1 MNIKGRILSAE
12 DIIKEYQ
19 DILRQYNILNQ
30 ISKTVASTLDLNKIL
45 KIILTGVTFGDGF
58 GFNRAFLFLIDR
70 HSKNLKGRMAI
81 GPSSAEDA
89 WKVWSEIQDKDYSLE
104 EFLGS
109 EKFENEQQFSILDEK
124 IRHISIPVDKNRVIW
139 KCLEDG
145 IPRNINI
152 IAPVQDSEN
161 ESGTNAGKD
170 SEPAALV
177 EEGQA
182 LSQDDLV
189 QAITVNDGAQIDTDL
204 AEYIDHS
211 KFCIIPLISRT
222 KKVGILIV
230 DNKYN
235 QREITSDDIKFLL
248 LLGQFAAS
256 SIRNTIIYNDLK
268 DSISALSKLNMKLNY
283 LKDYNEKII
292 ESIPVSIVVVDH
304 NFTVTQ
310 CNENCEKLMGVSK
323 KIVMGKQINTHEI
336 FIDGVNLI
344 DEVFKVIREN
354 KAQGFY
360 KVNMTINGKKTDEI
374 FDIILVPFKFSEEN
388 PEGAVIIVENVT
400 NTVRLEIELSNAKKL
415 SQLGKLSATVAHE
428 IRNPLIAIGGYAA
441 RVKRKFLEGAQTDI
455 GNLEIIIEEVKRL
468 ERIVNEILDFAA
480 GREIKFSEVN
490 ISLLLLECI
499 NLAKA
504 AAEQNSIEIIF
515 NCGRELVENANLH
528 VSGSSDHLKQA
539 FLNILNNAID
549 ASGKKDK
556 IKICIAKGAKD
567 SCYDFSDS
575 AQEGQD
581 SFFGTFSAERA
592 EGEPECIIIYINNSA
607 PLANREDIK
616 NIFLPFY
623 TTKTKGTG
631 LGLTIT
637 KKIIEQHAGSIE
649 VNSSIE
655 NGTTFAI
662 KLPLLDI

>member
-1 MNIKGRILSAE
+1 MSAE
-12 DIIKEYQ
+12 DIIKDYQ

-45 KIILTGVTFGDGF
+45 KIILTGVTLGDGF
-58 GFNRAFLFLIDR
+58 GFNRAFLFFIDR
-70 HSKNLKGRMAI
+70 HSKNLKGRMAV

-89 WKVWSEIQDKDYSLE
+89 WKVWSEIQDKNYSLE
-104 EFLGS
+104 EFLSS
-109 EKFENEQQFSILDEK
+109 EKFESEQQFSALDEK
-124 IRHISIPVDKNRVIW
+124 IRNISIPVDKNMVIW
-139 KCLEDG
+139 KCLDDG
-145 IPRNINI
+145 IPRNIDLTS
-152 IAPVQDSEN
+152 PVPGSEN
-161 ESGTNAGKD
+161 EAIINSAKD
-170 SEPAALV
+170 SEPTVLFG
-177 EEGQA
+177 EGQA
-182 LSQDDLV
+182 PGQDNLI
-189 QAITVNDGAQIDTDL
+189 QAITVNDAALVDAGL
-204 AEYIDHS
+204 AEYIDHP

-222 KKVGILIV
+222 KKVGILVV

-248 LLGQFAAS
+248 MLGQFAAS

-292 ESIPVSIVVVDH
+292 ESIPVSIIVVDH

-310 CNENCEKLMGVSK
+310 CNENCGKLIGFEKETF
-323 KIVMGKQINTHEI
+323 IGKQISVHEI
-336 FIDGVNLI
+336 TIDGVNLI
-344 DEVFKVIREN
+344 DEIFKVIREN
-354 KAQGFY
+354 KAEGFY
-360 KVNMTINGKKTDEI
+360 KVNMKINGKKTDEI
-374 FDIILVPFKFSEEN
+374 FDIILVPFRFSEES
-388 PEGAVIIVENVT
+388 PEGAVIIIENVT

-441 RVKRKFLEGAQTDI
+441 RVKRKFLEGDQTDI

-480 GREIKFSEVN
+480 GREIKFSQVN
-490 ISLLLLECI
+490 ISNLLLECI
-499 NLAKA
+499 NFAKA
-504 AAEQNSIEIIF
+504 AAEHSSIDIVFE
-515 NCGRELVENANLH
+515 CGRDIVENANLH
-528 VSGSSDHLKQA
+528 VFGSRDHLKQA
-539 FLNILNNAID
+539 LLNILNNAID

-556 IKICIAKGAKD
+556 IRICIATDGKD
-567 SCYDFSDS
+567 SCYDYTGSNEADTSGFSS
-575 AQEGQD
+575 I
-581 SFFGTFSAERA
+581 FSGCRT
-592 EGEPECIIIYINNSA
+592 EGEPECIIIYVNNSA
-607 PLANREDIK
+607 SLSNREDIN

-637 KKIIEQHAGSIE
+637 KKIIEQHSGAIE
-649 VNSSIE
+649 VKSSIE
-655 NGTTFAI
+655 SGTTFAI

>member
-1 MNIKGRILSAE
+1 MSAE
-12 DIIKEYQ
+12 DIIKDYQ

-45 KIILTGVTFGDGF
+45 KIILTGVTLGDGF

-81 GPSSAEDA
+81 GPSSADDA
-89 WKVWSEIQDKDYSLE
+89 WKVWSEIQDKNYSLE
-104 EFLGS
+104 EFLDS
-109 EKFENEQQFSILDEK
+109 ERFENEQQLSFLDEK
-124 IRHISIPVDKNRVIW
+124 IRNISIPVDINMVIW

-145 IPRNINI
+145 IPRNIDI
-152 IAPVQDSEN
+152 SSTVPGGEN
-161 ESGTNAGKD
+161 EATINSVKEI
-170 SEPAALV
+170 EPAVLFGEVKAPAQDNLIQVININDAAL
-177 EEGQA
+177 
-182 LSQDDLV
+182 
-189 QAITVNDGAQIDTDL
+189 IDAEL
-204 AEYIDHS
+204 AEYMDYP

-235 QREITSDDIKFLL
+235 QREITPDDIKFLL

-292 ESIPVSIVVVDH
+292 ESIPVSIIVVDH

-310 CNENCEKLMGVSK
+310 CNENCGKLIGFEKETF
-323 KIVMGKQINTHEI
+323 IGKQINAHEI
-336 FIDGVNLI
+336 FIDGVSLI
-344 DEVFKVIREN
+344 DEIFKVIREN
-354 KAQGFY
+354 KAEGFY
-360 KVNMTINGKKTDEI
+360 KVNMKINGEKTDEI
-374 FDIILVPFKFSEEN
+374 FDIILVPFRFSEES
-388 PEGAVIIVENVT
+388 PEGAVIIIENVT
-400 NTVRLEIELSNAKKL
+400 NTVRLETELGNAKKL

-441 RVKRKFLEGAQTDI
+441 RVKRKFLEGEQTDI

-480 GREIKFSEVN
+480 SREIKFSHVN
-490 ISLLLLECI
+490 ISNLLLECI
-499 NLAKA
+499 NFAKA
-504 AAEQNSIEIIF
+504 AAEQNNIDIVFE
-515 NCGRELVENANLH
+515 CGSELVENANLH
-528 VSGSSDHLKQA
+528 VFGSRDHLKQA
-539 FLNILNNAID
+539 LLNILNNAID
-549 ASGKKDK
+549 ASSKRDK
-556 IKICIAKGAKD
+556 IRICITTDGKD
-567 SCYDFSDS
+567 SYYDFPGSGHGG
-575 AQEGQD
+575 QE
-581 SFFGTFSAERA
+581 SFSSIFSGCRT
-592 EGEPECIIIYINNSA
+592 EGEPECIIIYVNNSA
-607 PLANREDIK
+607 SLSNREDIK

-637 KKIIEQHAGSIE
+637 KKIIEQHSGAIE
-649 VNSSIE
+649 VCSSIE

>member
-1 MNIKGRILSAE
+1 MSAE

-30 ISKTVASTLDLNKIL
+30 ISKTVSSTLDLNKIL

-70 HSKNLKGRMAI
+70 HSKNLRGRMAI

-89 WKVWSEIQDKDYSLE
+89 WKVWNEIKDKNYSLE
-104 EFLGS
+104 EYLGS
-109 EKFENEQQFSILDEK
+109 EKFENEQQFSVLDEK
-124 IRHISIPVDKNRVIW
+124 IKQISMPIDKNRVVW
-139 KCLEDG
+139 KCLQDG
-145 IPRNINI
+145 IPRNVDLVS
-152 IAPVQDSEN
+152 AAAGGEN
-161 ESGTNAGKD
+161 EPVEDSG
-170 SEPAALV
+170 PAALFK
-177 EEGQA
+177 ERQA
-182 LSQDDLV
+182 FSQDGLV
-189 QAITVNDGAQIDTDL
+189 QVITVNDSALIDAEL
-204 AEYIDHS
+204 AEYIDHP

-235 QREITSDDIKFLL
+235 QRDITSDDIKFLL

-292 ESIPVSIVVVDH
+292 ESIPVSIIVVDH

-310 CNENCEKLMGVSK
+310 CNENCGKLMGFSK
-323 KIVMGKQINTHEI
+323 EIVMGKQINTHEI
-336 FIDGVNLI
+336 YIDGINLI
-344 DEVFKVIREN
+344 DEVFKVIKEN

-360 KVNMTINGKKTDEI
+360 KVNMTINGEKSDEI
-374 FDIILVPFKFSEEN
+374 FDIMLVPFKFSEEN

-400 NTVRLEIELSNAKKL
+400 NTVRLETELSNTKKL
-415 SQLGKLSATVAHE
+415 SQLGKLAATVAHE

-468 ERIVNEILDFAA
+468 ERIVNEILDFAS
-480 GREIKFSEVN
+480 GREVKFSEVN

-504 AAEQNSIEIIF
+504 AAEQNNLEIIF
-515 NCGRELVENANLH
+515 DCGRDLVENANLH
-528 VSGSSDHLKQA
+528 VFGSRDHLKQA

-567 SCYDFSDS
+567 SFYDFSDS
-575 AQEGQD
+575 ARKMQD
-581 SFFGTFSAERA
+581 SISGIFSKDRA
-592 EGEPECIIIYINNSA
+592 EGEPEYIIIYINNSA

-637 KKIIEQHAGSIE
+637 KKIIEQHAGKIE

-662 KLPLLDI
+662 KLPLMDI